1 MGSEKKK
8 MHHLTAKTGKPPGMN
23 YADFL
28 RWKQMIYEEAKAA
41 AISEV
46 QRVVADRQA
55 QRISWMYAIVL
66 NERYGYVK
74 RLEDVEQD
82 VKKQVEEYDRLVKE
96 YDQDYAD
103 ENLRTQVSKIRGHEV
118 HFLYEDQ
125 YPVNKDLTAEEFAAL
140 RESEGRI
147 Y

>member
-8 MHHLTAKTGKPPGMN
+8 THHLTAKTGKPPGMN

-55 QRISWMYAIVL
+55 QRMSWIYAIVL

-74 RLEDVEQD
+74 RLDDIEQD
-82 VKKQVEEYDRLVKE
+82 VKKQVKEYDRLVKE

-103 ENLRTQVSKIRGHEV
+103 ENLRAQVSKIRRHEV
-118 HFLYEDQ
+118 HFLYDGQ
-125 YPVNKDLTAEEFAAL
+125 YPVNKDLSEEDFAAL
-140 RESEGRI
+140 RESESRI

>member
-1 MGSEKKK
+1 MATKKT
-8 MHHLTAKTGKPPGMN
+8 HHLTAKTGKPPGMN

-28 RWKQMIYEEAKAA
+28 RWKQMIYEEAKEA

-55 QRISWMYAIVL
+55 QRISWMYTVVL

-74 RLEDVEQD
+74 RTEDVEQD
-82 VKKQVEEYDRLVKE
+82 VKKMVEKYRKMVEEF
-96 YDQDYAD
+96 DQDYAD
-103 ENLRTQVSKIRGHEV
+103 EQLRKRVSQIRGYEV
-118 HFLYEDQ
+118 QTLYENL

-140 RESEGRI
+140 RESESRI